1 MGPPSIPATV
11 AIRHKPVL
19 RTFYQRLVAAG
30 KARKLALVAAMRK
43 LLVIL
48 HASGTAAMARSAI
61 SAKSQDSRRARKLPV
76 EGPPRNSL
84 HAADVPPSR
93 AWDLPLTAP
102 RKRAMQQP
110 SASI

>member
-48 HASGTAAMARSAI
+48 NAPGTAAMAR
-61 SAKSQDSRRARKLPV
+61 
-76 EGPPRNSL
+76 
-84 HAADVPPSR
+84 
-93 AWDLPLTAP
+93 DLPRQPTCARAP
-102 RKRAMQQP
+102 RRRPATE
-110 SASI
+110 